1 MPAAES
7 ATEHDGAPSAARDSR
22 YPLDRIRR
30 ARYVLYA
37 KMTAAVPKPTA
48 AVTARL
54 NSIVHMSRSS

>member
-22 YPLDRIRR
+22 YPLDRT
-30 ARYVLYA
+30 RYVLYA